1 MARNIT
7 APAAPAAAT
16 AAPGKCLCGCGLGVA
31 PRRSWLPGHDAR
43 AAGVAARALQAG
55 DATRRDALPTP
66 ALQAKATALA
76 ERWTATA
83 TAKAERAAERAAAKE
98 AAQAA

>member
-1 MARNIT
+1 MATKNT
-7 APAAPAAAT
+7 TPATTTPAA

-83 TAKAERAAERAAAKE
+83 AAKAERAAERAAAKE
-98 AAQAA
+98 AAAA